1 MNLPQLEN
9 KPYKPNFVHVFF
21 DWLDR
26 LPLPAWVSVL
36 ILFPVV
42 GLAQHLVA
50 YSRGFL
56 SPGEFNFDLATA
68 GYWLLEGP
76 LFFIWAMKGSR
87 QAWIDIQPL
96 VSSDDMEHVARM
108 YYEFFTVPK
117 WGGTVALLIGGLA
130 GLWNGLADKA
140 VAPAVDYA
148 FAELRISIWVIGAS
162 LLLMVIYQLI
172 RQLNIIRN
180 LYTRVAKAD
189 IFNPQLLYGFP
200 KYTAIFGVALF
211 FYLYLA
217 PVMLDPTA
225 FASSV
230 SYVTTGM
237 AVPLILVLFYLP
249 LPGMHNRLLKE
260 KEALTAEVGNRI
272 RTILRDIH
280 RATFDEKNF
289 ESTNSMIAVH
299 SVLLKEKEAIEDLST
314 WPWRRSTLNGLIS
327 AILLPIVLS
336 VLRDVISGW
345 IRL

>member
-1 MNLPQLEN
+1 MNLTQLEN
-9 KPYKPNFVHVFF
+9 KPYKPNFVHLFF
-21 DWLDR
+21 SWLDR

-42 GLAQHLVA
+42 GLVQHLVA
-50 YSRGFL
+50 YGRGFL

-96 VSSDDMEHVARM
+96 VSSDEMEHFARM
-108 YYEFFTVPK
+108 YYEFFNVPK
-117 WGGTVALLIGGLA
+117 WPGTIALLIGGLA
-130 GLWNGLADKA
+130 GLWNGFADKA

-148 FAELRISIWVIGAS
+148 FAELRISIWVIGAAFM
-162 LLLMVIYQLI
+162 LMIIYQLI

-180 LYTRVAKAD
+180 LYTRVAKVD

-200 KYTAIFGVALF
+200 RYTATFGGALF

-217 PVMLDPTA
+217 PLILDPTA
-225 FASSV
+225 FASST
-230 SYVTTGM
+230 SFVTTATLG
-237 AVPLILVLFYLP
+237 PLILVMFYLP
-249 LPGMHNRLLKE
+249 LAGMHNRLLKE
-260 KEALTAEVGNRI
+260 KEALRAEVGNRI
-272 RTILRDIH
+272 RMILREIH
-280 RATFDEKNF
+280 RAALDKKDFAN
-289 ESTNSMIAVH
+289 TNAMIAVH
-299 SVLLKEKEAIEDLST
+299 TVLLKEKEAIEDLST

-336 VLRDVISGW
+336 ILRDVISGW
-345 IRL
+345 IGL